1 MSGAPG
7 QSGTV
12 EASAES
18 QAGHGVR
25 GAGRSLASGR
35 KGPFVPPAP
44 LPDLPEVSG
53 ASLVTQPLSPAL
65 GWLPSS
71 LAGPLRG
78 MSCVARLQVLGGQ
91 QRCEGFSPLCLPV
104 EAAVAA
110 VLWLPVV

>member
-1 MSGAPG
+1 MLDLDP
-7 QSGTV
+7 
-12 EASAES
+12 E
-18 QAGHGVR
+18 
-25 GAGRSLASGR
+25 
-35 KGPFVPPAP
+35 GPSSWQMAMK
-44 LPDLPEVSG
+44 
-53 ASLVTQPLSPAL
+53 TYL

-91 QRCEGFSPLCLPV
+91 QRREGFSLLRLPA